1 MLALTV
7 AHAGGEGPG
16 APSLHEPALVS
27 TAVSTARRWFGACA
41 LLASVLLASP
51 SWAAPVPYLVTGGSV
66 QVLVFVGGFLVGQTS
81 SPGLSGDLTI
91 DSATQSLDDLNLILD
106 ANISLSLSA
115 PYGGYDEITIE
126 SASITSD
133 VGFSSTLLSS
143 TPQSFTVS
151 AGSLAVNGAW
161 GATDSLGVNPAVTGF
176 PISYPVPL
184 MTAVITSVPLV
195 NSTLVT
201 LTALDGTA
209 FGEPSDLTVLASF
222 AITGVTIIP
231 EPSTALLAGLGLAVL
246 AARARR
252 TRRSA

>member
-7 AHAGGEGPG
+7 AHAGGEGLC
-16 APSLHEPALVS
+16 APSRHEPALVS
-27 TAVSTARRWFGACA
+27 TARHWLGACA
-41 LLASVLLASP
+41 LLASLLLASP

-81 SPGLSGDLTI
+81 SPGLSGNLTI
-91 DSATQSLDDLNLILD
+91 DSASQSLDDINLVLD
-106 ANISLSLSA
+106 SNISLSLSS

-133 VGFSSTLLSS
+133 IGFSSTLLSN

-151 AGSLAVNGAW
+151 AGSLTVNGSW
-161 GATDSLGVNPAVTGF
+161 GAADSLGVNPTVSGLA
-176 PISYPVPL
+176 ISYAVPL

-195 NSTLVT
+195 NTTLVT
-201 LTALDGTA
+201 LNALDGTSY
-209 FGEPSDLTVLASF
+209 GELFDLTVLASF
-222 AITGVTIIP
+222 AVTGVTIIP
-231 EPSTALLAGLGLAVL
+231 EPSTALLAGLGLALL

-252 TRRSA
+252 IRRGA